1 MSPTSTG
8 QGGTSFT
15 SLAGLV
21 AVWTAS
27 GPIFALRNQFIGIS
41 DVEVKVMR
49 WYHHCFS
56 YDYSEGT
63 YSMVLDGSVVA
74 QGEHMGQLGNLT
86 RVDN

>member
-1 MSPTSTG
+1 
-8 QGGTSFT
+8 
-15 SLAGLV
+15 
-21 AVWTAS
+21 
-27 GPIFALRNQFIGIS
+27 
-41 DVEVKVMR
+41 MR